1 MGLVNIAVAV
11 SGGGRSLAN
20 LLEQER
26 RGEAKYKITCVVTSK
41 HDCNGVQIAEKA
53 GLPIFFHKFPLQPDQ
68 DLNVS
73 LDIFLKKH
81 HAFWIVLA
89 GFLRPLPILSAW
101 SSKIVNIHPALLPK
115 FGGKGMYGHHVHSA
129 VLTAKESVS
138 GATIHFVNEKYD
150 DGAIIAQVIVP
161 VKPKDTVDLL
171 ADRVFAGECKLYPV
185 VLNALISGTLPET
198 HNKIFV
204 MDLTN
209 E

>member
-11 SGGGRSLAN
+11 SGGGRSLVN
-20 LLEQER
+20 LLEQESSS
-26 RGEAKYKITCVVTSK
+26 EALYKITCVITSK
-41 HDCNGVQIAEKA
+41 HDCKAVSIAEKA
-53 GLPIFFHKFPLQPDQ
+53 GLPVFFHKFPLQTDQ

-73 LDIFLKKH
+73 LEAFLKKH
-81 HAFWIVLA
+81 QVAWIVLA
-89 GFLRPLPILSAW
+89 GFLRPLPILPAW

-138 GATIHFVNEKYD
+138 GATVHFVNEKYD

-161 VKPKDTVDLL
+161 VKHNDTVDML
-171 ADRVFAGECKLYPV
+171 ADRVFTGECKLYPV
-185 VLNALISGTLPET
+185 VLNALFSGKLPEA

-209 E
+209 G